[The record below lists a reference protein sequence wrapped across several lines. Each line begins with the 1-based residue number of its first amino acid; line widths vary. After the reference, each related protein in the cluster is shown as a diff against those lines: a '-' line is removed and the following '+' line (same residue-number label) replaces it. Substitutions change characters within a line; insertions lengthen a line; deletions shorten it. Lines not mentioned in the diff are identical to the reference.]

1 MRFLFIS
8 NYINHHQIP
17 LCEAIMR
24 IIGDE
29 NFIFVQTQ
37 PMEEERVRMGWGVD
51 VYKLPYVKI
60 YDNDKIGTLNAIN
73 DFDIVL
79 LGWTENDEVRN
90 ACLQRADSGKPLLR
104 MSERIYRE
112 GQWKAISPKGLIAK
126 YKEHIRFRNKKV
138 YMLCNGAYVA
148 SDFALI
154 GAYPHKMF
162 RWGYFPE
169 VREYTPEQMRSM
181 KRMEDNKTP
190 RILWA
195 GRFMDG
201 VKHPEFALELAAYL
215 KEKNYSF
222 HIDIVG
228 NGEMDDDLK
237 TYAEDNKLMDV
248 VTFHGFLPPNRVRQ
262 MMEEAHIYLF
272 TSNNLEG
279 WGAVVNEAM
288 NSGCALVAGSMA
300 GAVPYLIKD
309 GENGYIY
316 NGEKLDSFLKKAEAL
331 VKHPSRQQKF
341 GNNAYDTIIK
351 QWNSEVAA
359 RRLIDFCNAIIK
371 DKDYIAPADGPMS
384 LAPVI
389 KPYVVPDD
397 LTN

>member
-1 MRFLFIS
+1 MKFLFIS

-17 LCEAIMR
+17 LCEEIMK

-51 VYKLPYVKI
+51 VSKLSYVKI
-60 YDNDKIGTLNAIN
+60 FDDDKIFSLNAIN

-79 LGWTENDEVRN
+79 LGWTENEEVRK
-90 ACLQRADSGKPLLR
+90 ACLKRADSGKLLLR

-126 YKEHIRFRNKKV
+126 YKEHIRYRNKKV

-154 GAYPHKMF
+154 GAYPGKMF
-162 RWGYFPE
+162 KWGYFPE
-169 VREYTPEQMRSM
+169 YREFTSLQMKTM
-181 KRMEDNKTP
+181 KRMDDNKTA

-201 VKHPEFALELAAYL
+201 VKHPEFALHLAAYL

-222 HIDIVG
+222 HLDIVG
-228 NGEMDDDLK
+228 DGEMNDDLRY
-237 TYAEDNKLMDV
+237 YADENRLTDV
-248 VTFHGFLPPNRVRQ
+248 VTFHGFLSPDRVRQ
-262 MMEEAHIYLF
+262 MMEDAHIYLF

-288 NSGCALVAGSMA
+288 NSGCALVAGSMS

-316 NGEKLDSFLKKAEAL
+316 NGEDLNSFLAKAEML
-331 VKHPSRQQKF
+331 VKHPSKQQKF
-341 GNNAYDTIIK
+341 GNNAYKTITDL
-351 QWNSEVAA
+351 WNSSVAA
-359 RRLIDFCNAIIK
+359 RRLVDFCNAALK
-371 DKDYIAPADGPMS
+371 DKEYIAPADGPMS
-384 LAPVI
+384 YAKVI
-389 KPYVVPDD
+389 KPYLNPDKA
-397 LTN
+397 

>member
-1 MRFLFIS
+1 MKFLFIS

-17 LCEAIMR
+17 LCEAIIN
-24 IIGDE
+24 IIGED
-29 NFIFVQTQ
+29 NFAFVQTQ

-51 VYKLPYVKI
+51 LPRLSFVKI
-60 YDNDKIGTLNAIN
+60 YDSDKVFTLNAIN

-79 LGWTENDEVRN
+79 LGWTQNDEVRD
-90 ACLQRADSGKPLLR
+90 ACLKRAIDGKPLIR

-112 GQWKAISPKGLIAK
+112 GQWKAISPKGLISK

-162 RWGYFPE
+162 KWGYFPAL
-169 VREYTPEQMRSM
+169 REYTKEQMKSM
-181 KRMEDNKTP
+181 KRMDDNKTV

-195 GRFMDG
+195 GRFMEN
-201 VKHPEFALELAAYL
+201 VKHPEYALELAAYL

-228 NGEMDDDLK
+228 DGEMNDDLR
-237 TYAEDNKLMDV
+237 YYVDENRLVDV
-248 VTFHGFLPPNRVRQ
+248 VTFHGFLSPERVRQ

-272 TSNNLEG
+272 TSNYLEG

-288 NSGCALVAGSMA
+288 NSGCAIVASSMP
-300 GAVPYLIKD
+300 GAVPYLIED
-309 GENGYIY
+309 GVNGYIY
-316 NGEKLDSFLKKAEAL
+316 DGEDKQSFIAKAEDL
-331 VKHPSRQQKF
+331 VSHLSKQQKF
-341 GNNAYDTIIK
+341 GNNAYESITNT
-351 QWNSEVAA
+351 WNSDIAA
-359 RRLIDFCNAIIK
+359 RRLIDFCSAILNGRE
-371 DKDYIAPADGPMS
+371 YETPEDGPMS
-384 LAPVI
+384 YAKVI
-389 KPYVVPDD
+389 KPYIKPNS
-397 LTN
+397 LR